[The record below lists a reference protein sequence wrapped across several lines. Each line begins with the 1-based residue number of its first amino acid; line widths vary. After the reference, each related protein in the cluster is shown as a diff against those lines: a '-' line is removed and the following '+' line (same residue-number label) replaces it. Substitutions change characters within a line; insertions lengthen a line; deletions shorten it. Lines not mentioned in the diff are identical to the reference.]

1 MQQQLPVPGFRAG
14 VCSASV
20 KTSEVEGAVA
30 VATPNDH
37 GDREAEHGGQGSPG
51 EGEQHG
57 VVEQVAAV

>member
-1 MQQQLPVPGFRAG
+1 MIASPWFRAG
-14 VCSASV
+14 VCNASV

-30 VATPNDH
+30 VTSPDDH

-57 VVEQVAAV
+57 CVEQVT